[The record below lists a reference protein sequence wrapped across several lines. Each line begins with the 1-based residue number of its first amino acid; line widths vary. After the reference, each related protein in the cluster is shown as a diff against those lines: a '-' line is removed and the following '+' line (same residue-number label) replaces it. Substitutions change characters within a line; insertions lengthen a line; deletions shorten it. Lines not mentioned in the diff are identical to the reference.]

1 MHKIALGIAV
11 LGVAATVGAVI
22 AVKNNADLQ
31 DKAGKAAEKAKDAA
45 EKAAAKAK
53 ETADSLA
60 KMVKNIGVGSCVET
74 SNEDDDEDYCDDDFS
89 DLEEDDSE
97 EDEEFNKVD
106 STGSLR
112 DLISPE
118 AKEYAKKLETAFSS
132 AFKAFDDVMKD
143 TLAPEGTTS
152 ADEAEKPADK
162 SADEAEAKATAVKV
176 DITKSKTSEEFADED
191 DTHADFNFA
200 EDEDYGSPA
209 PDVNADVDV
218 DDNATPDETDE
229 AQISEPVADVEDSEA
244 DTTDVVD
251 VAEVPGFQ
259 TNGFVT
265 FDTIEGGEED
275 DET

>member
-1 MHKIALGIAV
+1 MHKIVLGIAV

-22 AVKNNADLQ
+22 AVKNNTNLQ
-31 DKAGKAAEKAKDAA
+31 DKAEKAA

-74 SNEDDDEDYCDDDFS
+74 SSSDDEDYCDDDFS

-106 STGSLR
+106 SAGSLR

-118 AKEYAKKLETAFSS
+118 AKEYAKKLENAFSS
-132 AFKAFDDVMKD
+132 AFKAFDDAMKD
-143 TLAPEGTTS
+143 TTAPEGTTTP
-152 ADEAEKPADK
+152 ADEAEKPE
-162 SADEAEAKATAVKV
+162 DEVEVKETAVKI
-176 DITKSKTSEEFADED
+176 DITKAKTSEEPVDKADTYAESD
-191 DTHADFNFA
+191 FA
-200 EDEDYGSPA
+200 EDEGYDSPA
-209 PDVNADVDV
+209 PDVNADADI

-229 AQISEPVADVEDSEA
+229 AQISEPVADAEDSEA
-244 DTTDVVD
+244 DTTDVID
-251 VAEVPGFQ
+251 IAEVPGFQ

-275 DET
+275 D